1 LLDKKENQQQPQQHT
16 HFLIVANNLQDVFDF
31 LHRTLG
37 REPLATINGLIGEVK
52 GVSIGASNEK
62 PSENIVSIHQNQ
74 AT

>member
-1 LLDKKENQQQPQQHT
+1 MENQQQPQQPQQHT
-16 HFLIVANNLQDVFDF
+16 HFLVVAKNLQDVFDF
-31 LHRTLG
+31 LNRNLG

-62 PSENIVSIHQNQ
+62 QPENIVSIYKNP